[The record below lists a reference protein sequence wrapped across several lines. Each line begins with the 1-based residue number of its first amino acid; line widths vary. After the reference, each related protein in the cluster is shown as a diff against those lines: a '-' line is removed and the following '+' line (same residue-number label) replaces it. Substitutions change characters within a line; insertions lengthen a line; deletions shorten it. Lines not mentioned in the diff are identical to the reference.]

1 MPREAILKLSFIG
14 VFIVLQLCVAL
25 CFAVRVAVRVA
36 VCVASRG
43 NSQITIIGVSI
54 VLQLCVAV
62 CVAVRLAVCV
72 AVRLAVC
79 VASRE
84 YFQMLCLAMQTPHG
98 KTIAS
103 PGKHHHQPFAQ
114 KRPGHFS
121 FLIKT

>member
-72 AVRLAVC
+72 A
-79 VASRE
+79 SRE